1 MTKELLNWDET
12 FDTNLMVFNDCFPD
26 FITKQGYPTLIKQFI
41 QSLLDKQKEEI
52 RKEIEKRKAPK
63 GQLFLQEKNVYR
75 NKIIDDIL
83 NLKCLN

>member
-1 MTKELLNWDET
+1 MPNTKWEE
-12 FDTNLMVFNDCFPD
+12 
-26 FITKQGYPTLIKQFI
+26 
-41 QSLLDKQKEEI
+41 LDKLLRYLWQVSPHNLEDRLPAIKEQIIEIISESQKEEI